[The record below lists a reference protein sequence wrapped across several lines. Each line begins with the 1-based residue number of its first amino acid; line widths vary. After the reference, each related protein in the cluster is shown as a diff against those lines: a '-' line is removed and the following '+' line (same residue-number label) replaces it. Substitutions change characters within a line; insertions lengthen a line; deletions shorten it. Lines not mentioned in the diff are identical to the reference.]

1 MTIEILITDW
11 EKGQVTA
18 GSLFVDDGK
27 LKVTA
32 TPGYENLMENIRAE
46 GKGKEP
52 KKYLDDVLRKYAT
65 GSMIRARE
73 KLTVDDAAKLRR
85 IINSVL

>member
-1 MTIEILITDW
+1 MKLTAKDVSIGLFAFSFGSDILH
-11 EKGQVTA
+11 
-18 GSLFVDDGK
+18 
-27 LKVTA
+27 
-32 TPGYENLMENIRAE
+32 
-46 GKGKEP
+46 